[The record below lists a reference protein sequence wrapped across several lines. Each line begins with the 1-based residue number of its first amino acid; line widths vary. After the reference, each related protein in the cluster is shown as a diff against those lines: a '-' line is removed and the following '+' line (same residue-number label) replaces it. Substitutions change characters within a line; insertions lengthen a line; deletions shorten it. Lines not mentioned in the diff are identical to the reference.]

1 MSNRRGLEVWAS
13 PPATRLA
20 AFGFGVDLFLKTAP
34 LVLFCDALNGFNS
47 VAALDRRGLFRRV
60 SDGFGFGLAVA
71 YRRVSALPGSL
82 DAFAFG
88 LLWLPLGLA
97 LSGGATG

>member
-1 MSNRRGLEVWAS
+1 MSNRWGLEVWAS
-13 PPATRLA
+13 PPAPRLA
-20 AFGFGVDLFLKTAP
+20 ALGFGVDLLLKTAP
-34 LVLFCDALNGFNS
+34 LALSACANGFYS
-47 VAALDRRGLFRRV
+47 AAKLNRRGLFRRV
-60 SDGFGFGLAVA
+60 SEWFRFGLAVA

-88 LLWLPLGLA
+88 LRWLPLELS

>member
-1 MSNRRGLEVWAS
+1 MWAR
-13 PPATRLA
+13 PPAPRLA
-20 AFGFGVDLFLKTAP
+20 ALGFGVDLLLKTTP
-34 LVLFCDALNGFNS
+34 LALFCDALNGFNS
-47 VAALDRRGLFRRV
+47 VAALNRRGLFRRV

-88 LLWLPLGLA
+88 LVWLPLGLT